1 MQERFLVAGCGAGCR
16 ECTISDAYIQYERSR
31 SAFTLPRSAK
41 IQSEETVMRRAN
53 RSILAA
59 LTALALLVPGCLAMA
74 QDTVKIGF
82 VGEFSGPF
90 ADYGSQILAG
100 MKTYLKLNGDVFGGK
115 KVELIVKDTTGAAPD
130 IAKRLAQELIT
141 QNNVDILAGFGL
153 TPNAL
158 AVAPVS
164 AEAKKPMVIMNA
176 ATSII
181 TTRSPYIVRVS
192 HTLPQDT
199 QPIAQWAAKNGIKRV
214 FTLVSDYGPGIDA
227 EGAFIKAFKAAGGE
241 VTESVRSP
249 MTNTDFAPFLQRI
262 KDAKPEAIFVFLPPG
277 NQTIAFIKGYEERGL
292 KQAGIRIIATG
303 DLTDDGTLQAM
314 GEPAIGLITSF
325 HYSAAHDSPENKAFI
340 KAYVETNGTRLR
352 PNFMACAG
360 YDGMAAIAEALKKT
374 SGSVDPEKFL
384 AALKGMRLTS
394 PRGPI
399 MIDPETRDIVQ
410 TVYIRRVEKI
420 DGLLYNIEFDKYP
433 DVKDPGKQN

>member
-1 MQERFLVAGCGAGCR
+1 
-16 ECTISDAYIQYERSR
+16 
-31 SAFTLPRSAK
+31 
-41 IQSEETVMRRAN
+41 MRNLLRWA
-53 RSILAA
+53 RCVLIAMLSLAA
-59 LTALALLVPGCLAMA
+59 GAALAQA
-74 QDTVKIGF
+74 TVKIG
-82 VGEFSGPF
+82 VVAEFSGPF
-90 ADYGSQILAG
+90 ADYGAQIVGG
-100 MKTYLKLNGDVFGGK
+100 MKAYLKQNGEVFAGK
-115 KVELIVKDTTGAAPD
+115 KIEIVIRDTTGAAPD
-130 IAKRLAQELIT
+130 IAKRLAQELVT
-141 QNNVDILAGFGL
+141 RDQVDILAGFGL

-176 ATSII
+176 ATSVI

-214 FTLVSDYGPGIDA
+214 FTLVSDFGPGVDA

-241 VTESVRSP
+241 IVDSVRTP
-249 MTNTDFAPFLQRI
+249 LQNPDFAPFLQRV
-262 KDAKPEAIFVFLPPG
+262 KDTRPEAVFVFLPPG
-277 NQTIAFIKGYEERGL
+277 SQTIAFIKGYEERGL

-303 DLTDDGTLQAM
+303 DLTDDGVLQAM
-314 GEPAIGLITSF
+314 GDPTLGLITSF
-325 HYSAAHDSPENKAFI
+325 HYSAAHDSPENKAFL
-340 KAYVETNGTRLR
+340 KAYVEANGTKLR

-374 SGSVDPEKFL
+374 GGSTDPEAFL
-384 AALKGMRLTS
+384 GALKGMKLMS

-420 DGLLYNIEFDKYP
+420 DGILYNIEFDKFP
-433 DVKDPGKQN
+433 DVKDPGK